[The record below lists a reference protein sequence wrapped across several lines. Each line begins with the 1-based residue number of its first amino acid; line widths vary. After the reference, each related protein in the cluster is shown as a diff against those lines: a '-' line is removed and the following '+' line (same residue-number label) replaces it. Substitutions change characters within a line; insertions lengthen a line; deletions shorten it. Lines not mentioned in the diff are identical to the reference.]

1 MTYWFQTA
9 SVSAATVDS
18 GCISSSDGNCV
29 GRILRPEAASWNS
42 VVGSSFRALSTSVV
56 MLVSRSALL
65 MGDSEVA
72 LTTSDQ
78 RLRWV
83 SRPLVTPLAYS
94 WPEPP
99 SPADMAMVTL
109 RSAASSMSWS

>member
-1 MTYWFQTA
+1 LF
-9 SVSAATVDS
+9 
-18 GCISSSDGNCV
+18 
-29 GRILRPEAASWNS
+29 
-42 VVGSSFRALSTSVV
+42 TSVA
-56 MLVSRSALL
+56 MLESSTAVL

-72 LTTSDQ
+72 LTTSDHE
-78 RLRWV
+78 LRWV

-109 RSAASSMSWS
+109 RSAASCMSCS